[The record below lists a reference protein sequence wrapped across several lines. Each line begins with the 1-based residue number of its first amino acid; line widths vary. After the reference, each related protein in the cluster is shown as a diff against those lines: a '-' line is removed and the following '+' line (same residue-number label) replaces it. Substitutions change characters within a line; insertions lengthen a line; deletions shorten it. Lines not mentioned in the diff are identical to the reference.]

1 MSGWSLH
8 VYRGSKDSDR
18 FFVPLLGHDSQ
29 GAETVAKRRVEENE
43 IRSLD
48 VYLHGERIGTVVQQT
63 PAQGPSFRYTEAY
76 RTRPGAL
83 ALGKQLPLQE
93 AASESSTILRWI
105 DGLLPEGER
114 RAHLAEQV
122 GQHRMSTM
130 SLIREIGLD
139 CAGAVQIVPAG
150 SRIGTPRYEETST
163 EEIARAFDEIAS
175 RPIGAFDRGAR
186 LSIAGAQEKL
196 VLARRPNG
204 YWAWPINGAAST
216 HILKPEMKRFPGLV
230 ENEHLCMTIAM
241 RAGLPAARVEI
252 ERFGDYPTLVVERYD
267 RTSHGTR
274 IHQED
279 FAQALGT
286 PGKYQQHGGPS
297 LKDCFEKTDVD
308 GWALWN
314 QVIFAWIIGDEDKHA
329 KNCSIMYAKG
339 HPPRLA
345 PIYDAVCTLAYPDLD
360 RGMAMRIGHTY
371 HIRGVNE
378 GAIRNQAE
386 RCGLDPDEAAQRT
399 HALAKRVRG
408 AVAALRKEGWDTTVV
423 ESTGAMDRCDQACE
437 WTA

>member
-1 MSGWSLH
+1 MAT
-8 VYRGSKDSDR
+8 RGI
-18 FFVPLLGHDSQ
+18 
-29 GAETVAKRRVEENE
+29 EENKK
-43 IRSLD
+43 RSLD
-48 VYLHGERIGTVVQQT
+48 VYLHGERIGTVTQPT

-83 ALGKQLPLQE
+83 ALGKQLPLRE

-114 RAHLAEQV
+114 RAHLAEQI

-139 CAGAVQIVPAG
+139 CAGAVQIVPEG
-150 SRIGTPRYEETST
+150 SGIGTPEYEETST

-204 YWAWPINGAAST
+204 HWAWPINGAAST

-230 ENEHLCMTIAM
+230 ENEYLCMTIAM

-267 RTSHGTR
+267 RTPHGAR

-297 LKDCFEKTDVD
+297 LKDCFEKIDVD

-314 QVIFAWIIGDEDKHA
+314 QCMFAWIIGDEDKHA
-329 KNCSIMYAKG
+329 KNFSIMYARG

-345 PIYDAVCTLAYPDLD
+345 PIYDAVCTLAYPNLE
-360 RGMAMRIGHTY
+360 RGMAMRIGNTY
-371 HIRGVNE
+371 QIRGADA

-386 RCGLDPDEAAQRT
+386 RCGLDSNAALYRT
-399 HALAKRVRG
+399 HGLAKRVRD
-408 AVAALRKEGWDTTVV
+408 AMAALRREGWDTTIL
-423 ESTGAMDRCDQACE
+423 ESTGAMDRCDQICE
-437 WTA
+437 WAP